1 MSIDKIIAD
10 YPIESELDF
19 LVACIVFMRQEKNPR
34 KSLVFKKEMEQYF
47 RLSSFMRDSQL
58 YDELVRLASTKA
70 GTMKE
75 RDINDLK
82 KIHEMYRGSY
92 FRLDGR
98 LCVFQEHK
106 RYGAPTEGWFTY
118 HYVNS
123 LLEQTLDYDEAWS
136 FLTEGMLTLGIDS

>member
-1 MSIDKIIAD
+1 MNFEKIIAD

-19 LVACIVFMRQEKNPR
+19 LVACIICMRQTKNAR
-34 KSLVFKKEMEQYF
+34 EALLFKGAMEQYF

-70 GTMKE
+70 GTMKQ

-82 KIHEMYRGSY
+82 KLHEMYRGSY
-92 FRLDGR
+92 FRLDTR

-106 RYGAPTEGWFTY
+106 RYGPPTEGWFTF

-123 LLEQTLDYDEAWS
+123 LLEQTLDYEEAWS
-136 FLTEGMLTLGIDS
+136 LMTEGRLTLGADK